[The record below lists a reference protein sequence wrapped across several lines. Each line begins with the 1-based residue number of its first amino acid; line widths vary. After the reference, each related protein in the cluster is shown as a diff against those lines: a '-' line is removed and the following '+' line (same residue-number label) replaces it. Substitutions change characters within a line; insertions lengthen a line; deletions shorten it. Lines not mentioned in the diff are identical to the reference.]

1 MQACHPNPVVRPT
14 PLPTMSSYLSGCRVS
29 ALEKAG
35 SMLALLLFL
44 GHSVG
49 WQAGQDHTV
58 LEHNLSYFLGVG
70 GGLGTL
76 GLGAKG
82 PGLGVGPGVGGRGGF
97 GSVVTGKSVEDQSVL
112 TWWLSIVLSSSTPE
126 KGKVNMLRLVDIILF
141 EGWQSGWIQW

>member
-1 MQACHPNPVVRPT
+1 M
-14 PLPTMSSYLSGCRVS
+14 
-29 ALEKAG
+29 
-35 SMLALLLFL
+35 
-44 GHSVG
+44 
-49 WQAGQDHTV
+49 

-112 TWWLSIVLSSSTPE
+112 TW
-126 KGKVNMLRLVDIILF
+126 
-141 EGWQSGWIQW
+141 